1 MENITIELYVNK
13 MLLYKSS
20 LREGVEHTS
29 KTQEYV
35 DFHEANM
42 VIYLL
47 LLLNL
52 QNLFFEN

>member
-29 KTQEYV
+29 ETKEYV
-35 DFHEANM
+35 DFCEVNM
-42 VIYLL
+42 VS
-47 LLLNL
+47 
-52 QNLFFEN
+52 